1 LIEVQSELLDV
12 GVALLE
18 VQLLLMF
25 VGDDFIDF
33 VVYFGVV

>member
-1 LIEVQSELLDV
+1 LIEVQSALLDV